1 MEGNEERD
9 YLGSAALAA
18 TVVDDDNDDDAD
30 VVGTNV
36 LASDEG
42 NVAGV
47 AETVE
52 GGGAGG
58 GGGYDTGQGLQQG
71 EAAEE
76 ETEGD
81 EQHDDDTLVGAGCG
95 DTAALTA
102 TDELTIDAAATVA
115 EGACAP
121 ASNLDVS
128 DSAPIQHCT
137 SSDHGSHG
145 DDDGGSDHGQNDIV
159 FAGAGV
165 GAGTGDNGVAWAS
178 PSTSVTTD
186 AVVSLHVDRH
196 DDTSAPTEAQQVTV
210 MLTLVCQLYTLM
222 SKHTCPCFR
231 CRGRCVRDAVQLCRA
246 SWWCCCCSASTR
258 CLLWT

>member
-1 MEGNEERD
+1 MAGNEERD

-18 TVVDDDNDDDAD
+18 TVVDDDNDDVVD

-36 LASDEG
+36 LASDDG

-58 GGGYDTGQGLQQG
+58 GGYDTGQVQQG
-71 EAAEE
+71 EAAEEE

-81 EQHDDDTLVGAGCG
+81 EQHDDDDTLVGAGCG

-102 TDELTIDAAATVA
+102 TDELTIDAAATA
-115 EGACAP
+115 ACLP

-128 DSAPIQHCT
+128 DSAPIKHCT

-145 DDDGGSDHGQNDIV
+145 DDDDGGGDHGQNDSV
-159 FAGAGV
+159 FAGAGI
-165 GAGTGDNGVAWAS
+165 GAGTGDSDVAWAS

-186 AVVSLHVDRH
+186 AAVSLHVERH
-196 DDTSAPTEAQQVTV
+196 DDTSAPTEAQKVTV
-210 MLTLVCQLYTLM
+210 MLTPMCQLYTLM

-246 SWWCCCCSASTR
+246 SWWCCCCSASTH